1 MWREFKGNG
10 KYDIIT
16 NIQTIKKERDKGMK
30 KLLGFAILIMA
41 IFAVADSTKN
51 TPMNVAARAMQCIVN
66 NDFDGYA
73 CLHHLDINANDAN
86 GDKAQAH
93 LIHPIATTL
102 QRLYDKATSNGGLK
116 SFEVLGEEVAA
127 DGMTATV
134 NMNFVFGNG
143 LEKGNLAVKLRKD
156 NHGNWKVDAS
166 HIHPGML

>member
-1 MWREFKGNG
+1 
-10 KYDIIT
+10 
-16 NIQTIKKERDKGMK
+16 MK

-51 TPMNVAARAMQCIVN
+51 TPMNVATRAMQCIVN

-86 GDKAQAH
+86 GDKAQARH
-93 LIHPIATTL
+93 THPIATTL
-102 QRLYDKATSNGGLK
+102 QCIYDNAVSNGGLK

-143 LEKGNLAVKLRKD
+143 HEKGNRAVKLRKD
-156 NHGNWKVDAS
+156 NDGNWKVDAS
-166 HIHPGML
+166 HIHPSML